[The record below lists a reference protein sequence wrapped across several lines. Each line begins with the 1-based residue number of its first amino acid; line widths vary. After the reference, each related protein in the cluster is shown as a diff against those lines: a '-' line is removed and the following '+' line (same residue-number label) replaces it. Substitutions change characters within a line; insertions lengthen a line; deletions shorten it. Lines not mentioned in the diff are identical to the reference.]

1 MALSLSEQLLSPI
14 SANNGVGQWLRYDPI
29 YVKIRDA
36 RREEN
41 DGMHREAWEGEL
53 KRADWQAVEKMA
65 YETTEKQS
73 KDLQLVTW
81 LIEARLHLYGLDV
94 FSQDTE
100 FLLTFIKN
108 FWENCHP
115 QKTEDPNQEFRTHIL
130 EAFIRSATETIL
142 LEPFAE
148 LSPILNQSLNLA
160 KCYENDNL
168 EKMSKQGGSAA
179 SSYQKSLADGLVT
192 ISRIKNAFSEVDK
205 EKGITRVSQL
215 EVCVKNLQTINLFLN
230 QEIGTEGPNF
240 DSLINHL
247 QELKNLYSL
256 CQKVATPKLTN
267 NPEPEIAT
275 IKEPAQEKQEEAD
288 SNKKTINNRAEV
300 YQAIRQLSGFL
311 LTLDP
316 HSPSPALLHLIG
328 GWENKTLPQILAE
341 LQSTQ
346 PETKSL
352 LELLARATQ
361 QENKTANTTPK
372 STDISALSNLAQG

>member
-94 FSQDTE
+94 FSQDTA
-100 FLLTFIKN
+100 FLLAFIKN

-179 SSYQKSLADGLVT
+179 SSYQKALADGLVT

-205 EKGITRVSQL
+205 EKGITKVSQL
-215 EVCVKNLQTINLFLN
+215 EVCVKNLQTINLFLD

-256 CQKVATPKLTN
+256 CQKVVTQKLTN
-267 NPEPEIAT
+267 NLEPEIT
-275 IKEPAQEKQEEAD
+275 TLKEPAQEKQEEAD
-288 SNKKTINNRAEV
+288 SNKKTINNRTEV
-300 YQAIRQLSGFL
+300 YQAIRELSGFL

-316 HSPSPALLHLIG
+316 HSPSPALLQLIG

-361 QENKTANTTPK
+361 QEKHTANTTPK

>member
-1 MALSLSEQLLSPI
+1 MALSLSEQLLTPI

-65 YETTEKQS
+65 CETTEKQS

-108 FWENCHP
+108 FWEKCHP

-168 EKMSKQGGSAA
+168 EKMSKQG
-179 SSYQKSLADGLVT
+179 
-192 ISRIKNAFSEVDK
+192 
-205 EKGITRVSQL
+205 
-215 EVCVKNLQTINLFLN
+215 
-230 QEIGTEGPNF
+230 
-240 DSLINHL
+240 
-247 QELKNLYSL
+247 
-256 CQKVATPKLTN
+256 VAP
-267 NPEPEIAT
+267 
-275 IKEPAQEKQEEAD
+275 
-288 SNKKTINNRAEV
+288 
-300 YQAIRQLSGFL
+300 
-311 LTLDP
+311 
-316 HSPSPALLHLIG
+316 PAL
-328 GWENKTLPQILAE
+328 
-341 LQSTQ
+341 
-346 PETKSL
+346 TK
-352 LELLARATQ
+352 
-361 QENKTANTTPK
+361 NP
-372 STDISALSNLAQG
+372 

>member
-205 EKGITRVSQL
+205 EKGITKVSQL
-215 EVCVKNLQTINLFLN
+215 EACVKNLQTINLFLD

-256 CQKVATPKLTN
+256 CQKVVTKKTTN
-267 NPEPEIAT
+267 NPESETPPL
-275 IKEPAQEKQEEAD
+275 KETPQKKQEEAD

-361 QENKTANTTPK
+361 QEKQTSSATPK